1 MLDLSKSYEYFQPE
15 KQKTRIHIVGCGS
28 VGATVAENLARCG
41 ITNMTLWDFDRVEP
55 HNLANQIFRQQ
66 DIGNLKVDALLD
78 ILKEI
83 NPDIE
88 NDIEL
93 KPDGWVGNQMSGYIF
108 LCVDNIEL
116 RRKIVEEHMD
126 NPYIK
131 AMFDFRTRLE
141 DAQHYAADWSDFK
154 MKQDFLN
161 SMNFSHEEAK
171 KETPISACNVTLS
184 VCPTV
189 RIICAYGV
197 ANFMNFWNEKPL
209 KKLILVNAFNPMVDA
224 F

>member
-1 MLDLSKSYEYFQPE
+1 MLDLSKTYDYFQPE
-15 KQKTRIHIVGCGS
+15 KQNVRIHIVGCGS
-28 VGATVAENLARCG
+28 VGSTVAENLVRSG
-41 ITNMTLWDFDRVEP
+41 VTNITLWDFDKVEP
-55 HNLANQIFRQQ
+55 HNLANQMFRQQ
-66 DIGNLKVDALLD
+66 DIGKLKVDALFD

-83 NPDIE
+83 NPAIQDK
-88 NDIEL
+88 IEL
-93 KPDGWVGNQMSGYIF
+93 KSDGWQGKLMSGYIF

-116 RRKIVEEHMD
+116 RKEIVQKHMD
-126 NPYIK
+126 SPYVK

-141 DAQHYAADWSDFK
+141 DAQHYAADWNNLK

-171 KETPISACNVTLS
+171 EETPVSACNVTLS

-189 RIICAYGV
+189 RIVCAYGV
-197 ANFMNFWNEKPL
+197 ANFMNFWNGKPL
-209 KKLILVNAFNPMVDA
+209 KKLILINAFNPMVDA